1 MPSEGSNIIT
11 AVILVLI
18 LIATWQA
25 KLLGDDITNKGED
38 NGINKPESDLI
49 NKCTM
54 KENEVL
60 KSRNSNLNIVRKV
73 ALLFMLL
80 ISTSSFA
87 KSPCAE
93 LKGVLPAAQVIPFK
107 KNIARQLSS
116 EMSTVVDVNKLQIL
130 NYFELDKWSL
140 VYVFTGVS
148 DEAILIYKD
157 NIINADYVTLFSGG
171 VSIEDD
177 MNQWIH
183 QQTPDIPDRLA
194 QCFIWF
200 ATYRTDS
207 E

>member
-1 MPSEGSNIIT
+1 MQLIFKNNNSRLIR
-11 AVILVLI
+11 LVSFVLF
-18 LIATWQA
+18 
-25 KLLGDDITNKGED
+25 LL
-38 NGINKPESDLI
+38 
-49 NKCTM
+49 M
-54 KENEVL
+54 
-60 KSRNSNLNIVRKV
+60 
-73 ALLFMLL
+73 
-80 ISTSSFA
+80 STSLYA
-87 KSPCAE
+87 KNPCE
-93 LKGVLPAAQVIPFK
+93 GLKGDLPAAQLIPLK
-107 KNIARQLSS
+107 KNIARQLNS
-116 EMSTVVDVNKLQIL
+116 EMITVVDINKLQIL

>member
-18 LIATWQA
+18 LIAARQA
-25 KLLGDDITNKGED
+25 KLRADDITNKGED

-49 NKCTM
+49 NKFTI
-54 KENEVL
+54 KEGEVL

-87 KSPCAE
+87 KNPCAE
-93 LKGVLPAAQVIPFK
+93 LKGALPAAQVIPFK

-157 NIINADYVTLFSGG
+157 NIINTDYVTLFSGG